1 MAKTKITINVPTNWN
16 DITIK
21 KYQKFLQVSKNGDE
35 IEMLSV
41 LCNVPVK
48 VIKKIKVKDRK
59 MIVSKMNSFINKKP
73 EQKLQNIIKFKE
85 KEYGFIPNF
94 SKLTTGEFV
103 DLESYMKNSNESLH
117 YIMSILYR
125 PIVKRQGK
133 FYNIESYNPNL
144 ETAEKFLDLP
154 MTCVLSAFNFFFYLG
169 ENLLEVI
176 ANYSKKEMKKANNK
190 ELYNQNGVGTI

>member
-21 KYQKFLQVSKNGDE
+21 KYQKFLEVSKKADE
-35 IEMLSV
+35 IEMLSI
-41 LCNVPVK
+41 LCDVSVK
-48 VIKKIKVKDRK
+48 VIKKMKVKDRR
-59 MIVSKMNSFINKKP
+59 MIIEKMNTFINKKP
-73 EQKLQNIIKFKE
+73 SEELQNIIEFKG

-133 FYNIESYNPNL
+133 FYNIEPYNPNL
-144 ETAEKFLDLP
+144 ETAERFLDLP
-154 MTCVLSAFNFFFYLG
+154 MTCVLSAFNFFFHLG
-169 ENLLEVI
+169 KNLLEI
-176 ANYSKKEMKKANNK
+176 MNNYSRKEMNKATNK
-190 ELYNQNGVGTI
+190 EHYKANGVGIT

>member
-41 LCNVPVK
+41 LCDVPIK
-48 VIKKIKVKDRK
+48 LIKKIKVKDRT
-59 MIVSKMNSFINKKP
+59 MIVAKMNNFINKKP
-73 EQKLQNIIKFKE
+73 KQELQNIINFKGI
-85 KEYGFIPNF
+85 EYGFIPNF

-103 DLESYMKNSNESLH
+103 DLESYMKDSNESLN

-144 ETAEKFLDLP
+144 ETSEKFLDLP
-154 MTCVLSAFNFFFYLG
+154 MTYVLSAFNFFFYLG
-169 ENLLEVI
+169 ENLLGVMN
-176 ANYSKKEMKKANNK
+176 NYSRKEMKKAINK
-190 ELYNQNGVGTI
+190 EHYKVSGVGIT

>member
-21 KYQKFLQVSKNGDE
+21 KYQKFLKASKNADE

-41 LCNVPVK
+41 LCNVSVN
-48 VIKKIKVKDRK
+48 VIKKMKVKDRK
-59 MIVSKMNSFINKKP
+59 MIVEKMNTFINKKP
-73 EQKLQNIIKFKE
+73 SEELQNIIEFKG

-103 DLESYMKNSNESLH
+103 DLESYMKDSNESLH
-117 YIMSILYR
+117 HIMSILYR

-154 MTCVLSAFNFFFYLG
+154 MTFVLSAFNFFFHLG
-169 ENLLEVI
+169 KSLLGVMS
-176 ANYSKKEMKKANNK
+176 NYSKKEMMKATNRK
-190 ELYNQNGVGTI
+190 HYNQSGVGIT

>member
-21 KYQKFLQVSKNGDE
+21 KYQKFLEVSKNRDE
-35 IEMLSV
+35 IEMLSI
-41 LCNVPVK
+41 LCDVPVK
-48 VIKKIKVKDRK
+48 LIKKMKVKDRR
-59 MIVSKMNSFINKKP
+59 MIVEKMNTFINKKP
-73 EQKLQNIIKFKE
+73 SEELQNIIEFKG

-133 FYNIESYNPNL
+133 FYNIEPYNPNL

-154 MTCVLSAFNFFFYLG
+154 MTCVLSAFNFFFHLG
-169 ENLLEVI
+169 KNLLAI
-176 ANYSKKEMKKANNK
+176 MNNYSRKEMMKATNK
-190 ELYNQNGVGTI
+190 EQYKASGVGIT

>member
-1 MAKTKITINVPTNWN
+1 MAKTKLTINVPTNWN

-21 KYQKFLQVSKNGDE
+21 KYQKFLQVSKNADE
-35 IEMLSV
+35 IEMLSI
-41 LCNVPVK
+41 LCDVPVN
-48 VIKKIKVKDRK
+48 VIKKIKVKDRI
-59 MIVSKMNSFINKKP
+59 MIIKKMNTFINEKP
-73 EQKLQNIIKFKE
+73 TGELQNIIEFKG

-133 FYNIESYNPNL
+133 FYNIEPYNPNL
-144 ETAEKFLDLP
+144 ETAKKFLDLP
-154 MTCVLSAFNFFFYLG
+154 MTCVLSAFNFFFHLG
-169 ENLLEVI
+169 KNLLAI
-176 ANYSKKEMKKANNK
+176 MNNYSKKEMIKATNK
-190 ELYNQNGVGTI
+190 EQYKASGVGIT